1 MPFFRYDQALEES
14 SFFCFLMIGV
24 AMHEKKIKLLQ
35 DSISKLL
42 RRDATVHL
50 KKALSKIHPADI
62 AHIFRYFDLKD
73 QKTLL
78 SLISD
83 LERAADVLAEL
94 DPDSWPQLAGL
105 LDRDYLVS
113 IVHEMADDDSALF
126 IRSLPDDLAEDI
138 LTEMHDDQSE
148 EVERLLGYDEDS
160 AGGIMSSDVFSLN
173 QDLTVQQAI
182 EKLQDAQDYEMVFYL
197 YVTDEHNHLVG
208 VLSLRQLLTVPP
220 KTKLSDI
227 MSTNVIRVRVDMDQ
241 EYVAELV
248 AKYNIL
254 AIPVVDEHGKLMGL
268 ITVDDVIDVMR
279 DEATEDIL
287 RMAGTSEEELLLGF
301 KSFRIARLRLPWLLT
316 TLFGGVV
323 TGSLMWMFKATL
335 EQVIMLVSF
344 VPVITGMGGNVGGQS
359 STILIRGFATGR
371 IDFTSLRQVFFKEL
385 RVGMIMGAVCGVVI
399 SVVAMVWHQ
408 NLYIGIVVGLAM
420 VAAITVAACMGVLVP
435 SFFKKVGIDP
445 AIASSPFIQTANDIT
460 GILIYFGT
468 ATLFIK
474 VLI

>member
-1 MPFFRYDQALEES
+1 
-14 SFFCFLMIGV
+14 
-24 AMHEKKIKLLQ
+24 MHENKMRLLQ
-35 DSISKLL
+35 ESISKLL
-42 RRDATVHL
+42 RRDATPNL
-50 KKALSKIHPADI
+50 KKALTKIHPADI
-62 AHIFRYFDLKD
+62 AHIFRYFTIQE

-78 SLISD
+78 SLIPD

-94 DPDSWPQLAGL
+94 DPDSWPELADL

-113 IVHEMADDDSALF
+113 VVHQMADDDSALF
-126 IRSLPDDLAEDI
+126 IRSLPDTLAEDL
-138 LTEMHDDQSE
+138 LTEMHDDHSDD
-148 EVERLLGYDEDS
+148 VERLLAYDEDS
-160 AGGIMSSDVFSLN
+160 AGGIMSTDVFFLN
-173 QDLTVQQAI
+173 QDITVKQAI
-182 EKLQDAQDYEMVFYL
+182 EKLHDAQDYEMVFYV

-220 KTKLSDI
+220 HTKLSAI

-254 AIPVVDEHGKLMGL
+254 AIPVVDEHGKLMGV

-287 RMAGTSEEELLLGF
+287 RMAGTTEEELLLGF
-301 KSFRIARLRLPWLLT
+301 RSFRIARLRLPWLLM
-316 TLFGGVV
+316 TLFGGVT
-323 TGSLMWMFKATL
+323 TGFLMWMFKATL
-335 EQVIMLVSF
+335 EQAIMLISF

-371 IDFTSLRQVFFKEL
+371 IDFGSLRQVFFKEL
-385 RVGMIMGAVCGVVI
+385 RVGLIMGSVCGVVI
-399 SVVAMVWHQ
+399 ALVAMSWHQ
-408 NLYIGIVVGLAM
+408 NLYIGLVVGIAM
-420 VAAITVAACMGVLVP
+420 VAAITVAACMGVIVP
-435 SFFKKVGIDP
+435 AFFKKVGIDP

-468 ATLFIK
+468 ATIFLRL
-474 VLI
+474 LI